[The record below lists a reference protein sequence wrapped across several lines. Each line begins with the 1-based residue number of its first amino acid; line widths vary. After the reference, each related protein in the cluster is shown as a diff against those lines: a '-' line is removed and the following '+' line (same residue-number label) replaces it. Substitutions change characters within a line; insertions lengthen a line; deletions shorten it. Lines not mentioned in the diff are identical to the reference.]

1 MRRLRDYYTCI
12 RDSEYELVEKKS
24 RFIAHCICVRDCGE
38 AEEAIAAFRK
48 RFWDARHNCY
58 AFRTQGTE
66 RSSDDGEPAGTA
78 GIPILNVLRTGNVM
92 NVLIVVT
99 RYFGGILLGT
109 GGLARAYS
117 KAASEALKMSGVQWI
132 RSCREMRSEIAY
144 SDYGLLERFFR
155 DSGIRMEAAFS
166 DTVGITC
173 YVPEEDVSKVEKRI
187 VELTEGR
194 TRMRMGKEAMI
205 AYPADLGPLRKEE

>member
-1 MRRLRDYYTCI
+1 MRRLRDYYTCAH
-12 RDSEYELVEKKS
+12 DSEYELVEKKS
-24 RFIAHCICVRDCGE
+24 RFIAHCVCVGECTE
-38 AEEAIAAFRK
+38 AEKAIAAFRK
-48 RFWDARHNCY
+48 QFWDARHNCY

-78 GIPILNVLRTGNVM
+78 GIPILNVLRNSGVV

-117 KAASEALKMSGVQWI
+117 RAASEALKKSGIQWM
-132 RSCREMRSEIAY
+132 RSCREMCTEIAY
-144 SDYGLLERFFR
+144 SDYGLLERYFR
-155 DSGIRMEAAFS
+155 ETGIRMEAAFS
-166 DTVGITC
+166 ETVGITC
-173 YVPEEDVSKVEKRI
+173 YVPEEDVSAVENRI

-194 TRMRMGKEAMI
+194 TRMRIGKETMI
-205 AYPADLGPLRKEE
+205 AYPTERGTPGKEE